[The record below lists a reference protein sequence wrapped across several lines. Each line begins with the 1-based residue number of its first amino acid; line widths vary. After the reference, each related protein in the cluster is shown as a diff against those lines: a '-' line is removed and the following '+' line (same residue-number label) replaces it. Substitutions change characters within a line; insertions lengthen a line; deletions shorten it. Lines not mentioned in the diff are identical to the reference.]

1 MALMN
6 IKKKEINAKIVYY
19 GPGLSGKTTNIQFI
33 HSKLKPDHRGKLM
46 TLATQT
52 DRTLFFDFLPV
63 ELGEIRGMKTRFQI
77 YTVPGQVFYNATR
90 KLVLKNVDGVVFV
103 ADSQRK
109 MLDDNIESLK
119 NLQENLAHYDKSM
132 EEVPIVIQY
141 NKRDLPDAM
150 SIEELNEVF
159 NTIGAPNFEAVAA
172 KGKGVLQT
180 LTTISKLVLHK
191 LKDSTE
197 FAKIQQQAEASD
209 LSKGAPAK
217 KQKLAVAPTPPPAVE
232 IAEPAIEIEEPEIEL
247 AEPAIEIEE
256 PAIEVAEEA
265 IEIEIDEE
273 PIIDYEEPEEVELA
287 EPEME
292 IEEPAIEAEELAI
305 EVDDSE
311 LEIEMEEPA
320 IEVAEDIIE
329 EPEIAVAV
337 PAGANGK
344 FEIVDVGKPQN
355 IGGGSFR
362 LSLKLKNS
370 GTEQE
375 INLNLMLSLEDLS

>member
-1 MALMN
+1 MALLN

-119 NLQENLAHYDKSM
+119 NLEENLAHYDKTM
-132 EEVPIVIQY
+132 DQVPIVFQY

-150 SIEELNEVF
+150 PMDELNAAI
-159 NTIGAPNFEAVAA
+159 NTFGAPAFEGVAA

-191 LKDSTE
+191 LKDSAE
-197 FAKIQQQAEASD
+197 FAKIQQQAEESD

-217 KQKLAVAPTPPPAVE
+217 KVKPAPAPAPAPAPQPVV
-232 IAEPAIEIEEPEIEL
+232 AEPEIEIEEPEIEM
-247 AEPAIEIEE
+247 AEDAIELEE
-256 PAIEVAEEA
+256 PALEVAEEA
-265 IEIEIDEE
+265 VDIEVEE
-273 PIIDYEEPEEVELA
+273 DTLELDEPEEIELA

-292 IEEPAIEAEELAI
+292 VEAEEIDFEVEEPTVEIEDEPAIAVAEEDEEALEEAEAAPALA
-305 EVDDSE
+305 VSD
-311 LEIEMEEPA
+311 
-320 IEVAEDIIE
+320 
-329 EPEIAVAV
+329 
-337 PAGANGK
+337 GK
-344 FEIVDVGKPQN
+344 FEIVEVGKPLK

-362 LSLKLKNS
+362 LSLKLKNT
-370 GTEQE
+370 GTDQE